1 MPNARSFRPLIV
13 QVLTQV
19 LGRDVTL
26 DYCRMVTGSLA
37 RRTFR
42 VETGGE
48 RYVVRLGRAFFG
60 RTLAVDTEVELMRS
74 AAAAGIA
81 PDAVGADWLTGSLV
95 TRYLADS
102 RVWSV
107 GSARRPRNMLR
118 LAATLRKL
126 HALEVRLPEFNA
138 ERYARFYLEWAHHR
152 EPHDDMSARLAQE
165 LLLLARKYDGRFDS
179 TTVCHNDLVAEN
191 VLDAGEPKLVDF
203 EYAVLADP
211 VLDLASVAAM
221 NRYDARRRLQVVEAY
236 YPNGG
241 RPFSV
246 SEFDDVVR
254 MLNLLAHFWARAQD
268 EERRAMVPE
277 YSDPV
282 RLLTAW
288 P

>member
-1 MPNARSFRPLIV
+1 MRNARTFRPLIE
-13 QVLTQV
+13 QVLARV

-26 DYCRMVTGSLA
+26 DYCRMVAGSIA

-48 RYVVRLGRAFFG
+48 QYVVRLGRAFFG
-60 RTLAVDTEVELMRS
+60 RTLAVDTEVELTRG

-81 PDAVGADWLTGSLV
+81 PEVIGADWLTGSLV
-95 TRYLADS
+95 TRYLGDS

-107 GSARRPRNMLR
+107 GTARRPRNMLR
-118 LAATLRKL
+118 LAATLGKL
-126 HALEVRLPEFNA
+126 HSVEVRLPEFNA

-152 EPHDDMSARLAQE
+152 EWHDDMSARLAHE
-165 LLLLARKYDGRFDS
+165 LLLLARKYDGLFNP

-191 VLDAGEPKLVDF
+191 VLDVGEPKLVDF

-221 NRYDARRRLQVVEAY
+221 NRFDARRRLQLVEAY
-236 YPNGG
+236 YPDGG

-254 MLNLLAHFWARAQD
+254 MLNLLAYFWARVQD
-268 EERRAMVPE
+268 EERRAMIPE
-277 YSDPV
+277 YSDRV
-282 RLLTAW
+282 RLLTEW